1 MLAGQRDT
9 IVTWNDSDLNV
20 LRSAASPAPVVAIVC
35 YVMMLVMVP
44 GYLLPTIIATTRN
57 IPNAGAVAVINIFL
71 GWTCLGWIVA
81 LAMSVGGTRPATPV
95 AWPATKKCPDCADG
109 ARRCQPV
116 QNG

>member
-44 GYLLPTIIATTRN
+44 G
-57 IPNAGAVAVINIFL
+57 
-71 GWTCLGWIVA
+71 
-81 LAMSVGGTRPATPV
+81 
-95 AWPATKKCPDCADG
+95 
-109 ARRCQPV
+109 
-116 QNG
+116 